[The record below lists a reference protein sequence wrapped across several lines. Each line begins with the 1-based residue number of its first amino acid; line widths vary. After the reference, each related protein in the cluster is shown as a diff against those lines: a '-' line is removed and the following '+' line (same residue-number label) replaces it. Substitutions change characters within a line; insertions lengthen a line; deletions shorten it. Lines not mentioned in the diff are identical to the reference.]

1 MRERERERARA
12 RTLFLASAR
21 ARAPLQYLFSGCAYV
36 ETCLP
41 YTHMPENTL
50 FCAMVWSWKRVLAE
64 TAVSAAASSAAP
76 TSPYTQTHVHTHR
89 PIHAHK
95 RAHTHTHTHTNT
107 CNAHKKQ
114 KNNTKCFFCY
124 KVTDTCTHF
133 FVQDLSELICLKK
146 IN

>member
-1 MRERERERARA
+1 MSERERAHA
-12 RTLFLASAR
+12 RES
-21 ARAPLQYLFSGCAYV
+21 APLQYLFSGCASV
-36 ETCLP
+36 ETCFP
-41 YTHMPENTL
+41 YTHIPENTL
-50 FCAMVWSWKRVLAE
+50 SCAMVWLWKRVSAE
-64 TAVSAAASSAAP
+64 TAVSAAPSSAAP

-95 RAHTHTHTHTNT
+95 HTHTHTHTHT

-124 KVTDTCTHF
+124 KVTDTCTYF